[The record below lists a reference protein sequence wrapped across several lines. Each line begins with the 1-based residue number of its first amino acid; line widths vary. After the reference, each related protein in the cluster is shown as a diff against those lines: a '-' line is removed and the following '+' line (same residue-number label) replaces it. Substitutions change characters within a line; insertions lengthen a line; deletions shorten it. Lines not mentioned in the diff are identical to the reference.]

1 MSYDPRW
8 SWGLT
13 PSSPKP
19 VRQGRADPAR
29 ESEPRHDGGEAD
41 RVGVLTPKPGRKAR
55 RPAHRHPRSPTWRR
69 GWLVVGQVAEAKL
82 GERERAG
89 GRSGEGLRTKR

>member
-19 VRQGRADPAR
+19 VRQGRADPA
-29 ESEPRHDGGEAD
+29 ESRHDGGEAD
-41 RVGVLTPKPGRKAR
+41 RAGSWCGTQLDWIGPDVLS
-55 RPAHRHPRSPTWRR
+55 SP
-69 GWLVVGQVAEAKL
+69 LALEVDE
-82 GERERAG
+82 
-89 GRSGEGLRTKR
+89 SPSS